1 MPLLLPAC
9 SPVAVLNA
17 TAPRAGLARRTGV
30 SYGPDPRQTLDIYG
44 PASALDAH
52 VVVFFY
58 GGGWTDGNRGD
69 YRFVGAALAALGF
82 VCVVPDYRLYPQVR
96 YPDFLHD
103 CAAAVAWTRAHV
115 AAHGGDPRRIALL
128 GHSAGAYNA
137 AMLTL
142 DPQWL
147 GAEGLHPDR
156 DLVAMAGLSGPYD
169 FLPLRDPELQAI
181 FAPAGDLRL
190 SQPVHYARGDAPP
203 LFLATGTSDTTV
215 LPRNTR
221 HLAEAVRVDGGRVET
236 RYYQGLGH
244 KLMIGAFAGLLRWYV
259 PVLRD
264 VGGFLDAP
272 AAPRQA
278 GALRQAVAA
287 A

>member
-9 SPVAVLNA
+9 SPVSVLNA
-17 TAPRAGLARRTGV
+17 TTPSGGLARRTGL
-30 SYGPDPRQTLDIYG
+30 SYGPDPRQTLDIYA
-44 PASALDAH
+44 PAEASDAP

-96 YPDFLHD
+96 YPDFLRD
-103 CAAAVAWTRAHV
+103 CAAAVAWTRAN
-115 AAHGGDPRRIALL
+115 AASHGGDPRRIALL

-142 DPQWL
+142 DRQWL
-147 GAEGLHPDR
+147 VAEGLDPDR

-169 FLPLRDPELQAI
+169 FLPLVDPELQAI

-190 SQPVHYARGDAPP
+190 SQPIHYARGNALP

-221 HLAEAVRVDGGRVET
+221 HLAEAVRGAGGRVET

-244 KLMIGAFAGLLRWYV
+244 KLMIGAFASLLRWYA

-264 VGGFLDAP
+264 VGQFLDAP
-272 AAPRQA
+272 ALP
-278 GALRQAVAA
+278 RQAVAA
-287 A
+287 E